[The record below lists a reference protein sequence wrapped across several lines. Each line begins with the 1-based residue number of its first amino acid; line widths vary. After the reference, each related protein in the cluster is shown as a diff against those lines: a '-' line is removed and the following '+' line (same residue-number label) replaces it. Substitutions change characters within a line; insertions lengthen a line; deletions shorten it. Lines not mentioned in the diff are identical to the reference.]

1 MENKLDVLTRKLY
14 DEGVD
19 KARQEADEIISK
31 AKKEAA
37 KLIADA
43 EVKAGEI
50 KVEAGKEADSLKKKA
65 ESEMTLSARQA
76 ITALK
81 QSITDLI
88 AGEVAGQMAKSGFED
103 KTFVQDLLVS
113 IVKKWDVTS
122 GNLNLDIILSEG
134 EKKQF
139 ETFVAAKYKELL
151 DKGLE
156 VKAGEIKE
164 GFVIQP
170 KTGGY
175 QIAFSESLFEAFFN
189 QYMRNFTKT
198 LLYK

>member
-31 AKKEAA
+31 AKEDAA

-43 EVKAGEI
+43 EAKADEI
-50 KVEAGKEADSLKKKA
+50 RATGNKDAENLKKKA

-81 QSITDLI
+81 QAITDLI
-88 AGEVAGQMAKSGFED
+88 AGQVAGNMAKAGFED
-103 KTFVQDLLVS
+103 KVFVQELLMS

-122 GNLNLDIILSEG
+122 GNLNLEIILSEK
-134 EKKQF
+134 EKAEF
-139 ETFVAAKYKELL
+139 EKFVAGKYKELL
-151 DKGLE
+151 DKGLNIKVGE
-156 VKAGEIKE
+156 VKDE
-164 GFVIQP
+164 FVIRP
-170 KTGGY
+170 EGGGY
-175 QIAFSESLFEAFFN
+175 QIAFSEALFEAFFD
-189 QYMRNFTKT
+189 QYMRGFTKT